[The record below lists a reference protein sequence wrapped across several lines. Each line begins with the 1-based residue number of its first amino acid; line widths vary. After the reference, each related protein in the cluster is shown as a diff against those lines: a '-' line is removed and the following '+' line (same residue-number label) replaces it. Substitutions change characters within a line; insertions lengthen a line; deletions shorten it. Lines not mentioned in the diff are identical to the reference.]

1 MKRGLPIF
9 IVAVT
14 LVLIVMAWFQSG
26 GAERREMRSAST
38 PDQAVRLM
46 LSQIQARN
54 FDAAYA
60 RLANRSD
67 VDKNAFTREFAGSSG
82 SLLPFASLENFDVWV
97 LHSGDEA
104 ATVRAKL
111 HYSTAVGPL
120 DDI

>member
-46 LSQIQARN
+46 LSQIQSRN
-54 FDAAYA
+54 YDAAYA

-67 VDKNAFTREFAGSSG
+67 VDRNAFTREFAGSYN
-82 SLLPFASLENFDVWV
+82 SLLTYA
-97 LHSGDEA
+97 G
-104 ATVRAKL
+104 KL
-111 HYSTAVGPL
+111 
-120 DDI
+120 